1 MRMHI
6 CPRRSTES
14 YATVAFGLLCL
25 APVAVWLNLSDEEIG
40 VRPAGHARADRRM
53 RRLRGAR
60 SDALV
65 ESQQPCGCVWP
76 VIACLVLGWSVVA
89 RG

>member
-40 VRPAGHARADRRM
+40 VRPCGRRATRERIEGCADSEE
-53 RRLRGAR
+53 RGPTPWLDL
-60 SDALV
+60 SSHVDA
-65 ESQQPCGCVWP
+65 CGPSSRV
-76 VIACLVLGWSVVA
+76 
-89 RG
+89 